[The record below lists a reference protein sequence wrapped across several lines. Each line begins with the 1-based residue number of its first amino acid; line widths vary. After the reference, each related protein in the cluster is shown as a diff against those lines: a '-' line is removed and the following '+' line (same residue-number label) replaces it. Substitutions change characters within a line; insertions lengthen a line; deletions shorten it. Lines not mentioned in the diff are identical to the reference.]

1 MSSWFSRSL
10 SSDLTA
16 FAVEDEAVGPVPSL
30 DDVEAFSGFTPQRFE
45 CRYRTPLIYS
55 HVTPYGT
62 FRLDMNQRL
71 AIEQDAV
78 AA

>member
-1 MSSWFSRSL
+1 M
-10 SSDLTA
+10 LTA
-16 FAVEDEAVGPVPSL
+16 DLRAL
-30 DDVEAFSGFTPQRFE
+30 K
-45 CRYRTPLIYS
+45 PLIYS

-78 AA
+78 AARCYVQRHFAPGGTNFFNGP